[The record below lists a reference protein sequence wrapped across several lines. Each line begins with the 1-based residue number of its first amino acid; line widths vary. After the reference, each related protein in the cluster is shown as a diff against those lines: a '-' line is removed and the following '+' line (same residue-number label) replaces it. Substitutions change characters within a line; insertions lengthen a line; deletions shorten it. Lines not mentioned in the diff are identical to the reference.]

1 MHTKA
6 SEWSQDAIPKMER
19 DGEDKTHAGE
29 WGELRL
35 EREPGSSR
43 CFEWGEDVWAVG
55 DHWIDFIF
63 WNIPQPS
70 INGWHDKNLLTMVI
84 RGGVGLMKE
93 KQELRVTPRLQAWV
107 TGWMMGSFI
116 KTRSLGDFLGGP
128 VVKTLHF
135 HRRRHG
141 FHPWSGN

>member
-1 MHTKA
+1 
-6 SEWSQDAIPKMER
+6 
-19 DGEDKTHAGE
+19 
-29 WGELRL
+29 
-35 EREPGSSR
+35 
-43 CFEWGEDVWAVG
+43 
-55 DHWIDFIF
+55 
-63 WNIPQPS
+63 
-70 INGWHDKNLLTMVI
+70 MVI
-84 RGGVGLMKE
+84 QGGVGLMKE

-107 TGWMMGSFI
+107 TDV